1 MTTNLLRSIFAPAL
15 AVLTLFSIAYSD
27 MGVAGEKPRIGI
39 IYPKTGIYASLGPG
53 HLNGLQMA
61 IDDHGKLLGETPEL
75 FIRDNGGKVDMG
87 VNAAIELITSEK
99 VNVLIGAINTPVNN
113 AIAKIADEYKIP
125 FLYPSGG
132 STFMSGVAK
141 DVDYPGGV
149 VKPNVHPYMFFSIV
163 DASERGAAAVDVADT
178 YGKRWYF
185 VSSDYEYGHEQAGF
199 AQKALK
205 ARYGDAFKNVGES
218 WPKQGEVDYTSA
230 ITNALAAKADVI
242 YVVVPG
248 RFVQFQKQAAALGL
262 SKAAHIHWAYDEGP
276 SAVAAGDA
284 AFGTTATITYAFDIP
299 GWKLSS
305 EFAKR
310 YHQRFGEWPGAFA
323 AGAYQGTRVLLMA
336 IEKAKS
342 LDSAKIMRALQGI
355 EDPNPIGG
363 RPFLIRA
370 CDQKSIQPMYTAV
383 WTKSDEFVPGYWKIL
398 KKFGN
403 PEATALPCAVKAN
416 YDKMKY

>member
-1 MTTNLLRSIFAPAL
+1 ML
-15 AVLTLFSIAYSD
+15 AVLALSSITYSHT
-27 MGVAGEKPRIGI
+27 GVAGEKPRIGV
-39 IYPKTGIYASLGPG
+39 IYPKTGIYASLAPS

-75 FIRDNGGKVDMG
+75 FIRDNGTKVDKG
-87 VNAAIELITSEK
+87 VSAAMELITSEK
-99 VNVLIGAINTPVNN
+99 VHVLIGAINTPVNN

-132 STFMSGVAK
+132 SAFMSGIGK
-141 DVDYPGGV
+141 DLPYPNGV
-149 VKPNVHPYMFFSIV
+149 VKANVHPYMVFSIV
-163 DASERGAAAVDVADT
+163 DASERGAAAVDVAEA

-185 VSSDYEYGHEQAGF
+185 VASDYEYGHEQAGF
-199 AQKALK
+199 AQKALQ
-205 ARYGDAFKNVGES
+205 ARYGDAFKSVGES

-230 ITNALAAKADVI
+230 ITNALAAKADVV
-242 YVVVPG
+242 YVVLPG

-262 SKAAHIHWAYDEGP
+262 TKVAQIHWAYDEGP

-284 AFGTTATITYAFDIP
+284 AYGVTATITYAFDIP
-299 GWKLSS
+299 DWKLSGD
-305 EFAKR
+305 FARR
-310 YHQRFGEWPGAFA
+310 YQKRFGEWPGAFA
-323 AGAYQGTRVLLMA
+323 AGAYQGTRTLLLA
-336 IEKAKS
+336 IEKAGS
-342 LDSAKIMRALQGI
+342 LDSTKIMRALQGI

-370 CDQKSIQPMYTAV
+370 CDQKSIQPMYTGI
-383 WTKSDEFVPGYWKIL
+383 WTKSDEFAPGYWKIV

-403 PEATALPCAVKAN
+403 PEASALPCSLKAN